1 MSVMGWQNWVG
12 NVQAIMQ
19 QYLSTYPVDTH
30 PLKPCC
36 AAFVVSQVLLCE
48 ETVSLLGIRQFYRL
62 VGDVKPTL
70 STAAAALAASS
81 NSSANGTSSTA
92 AAAARGP
99 AAAQDSTAPIAAGS
113 LPLPSPLQAS
123 QPAAGDAPAS
133 AEATSSSSAANVLVP
148 ADIAATQQQ
157 RQQQQKQQQKQQK
170 QQNAQG
176 AEAGESQEPQLSI
189 AEQQQLLLL
198 KVEALLQL
206 LFSVS
211 FHQVCRQRACP
222 CVYEVQ

>member
-1 MSVMGWQNWVG
+1 
-12 NVQAIMQ
+12 MQ
-19 QYLSTYPVDTH
+19 QYFSTYPVDTH

-70 STAAAALAASS
+70 STAAAALATSS
-81 NSSANGTSSTA
+81 SSSANGTSSTA

-99 AAAQDSTAPIAAGS
+99 AAAQDSTAPTAAGS

-157 RQQQQKQQQKQQK
+157 RQQQQQQQQQK